1 MGGTL
6 ALLIVPSVVLRSVV
20 VALVLS
26 LWSAGSVHALED
38 CSLIKRLMNTLGAS
52 MARNRMLIAASQ
64 QTGDNKVQAEEAS
77 ALLSRQTRDYRD
89 LREDYQRNRCGR
101 DWE

>member
-1 MGGTL
+1 MIL
-6 ALLIVPSVVLRSVV
+6 PSVVLRPVV
-20 VALVLS
+20 VALVLLLS
-26 LWSAGSVHALED
+26 SAGSVHALGD

-64 QTGDNKVQAEEAS
+64 QTGDNQAQADQAS
-77 ALLSRQTRDYRD
+77 ELLSRQTSNYRD
-89 LREDYQRNRCGR
+89 LREDYERNRCGR

>member
-1 MGGTL
+1 M
-6 ALLIVPSVVLRSVV
+6 ALLILSSVVLRLVV
-20 VALVLS
+20 VALVLLLS
-26 LWSAGSVHALED
+26 SAGSVHALED

-64 QTGDNKVQAEEAS
+64 QTGDNQAQADQAS
-77 ALLSRQTRDYRD
+77 ELLSRQTSNYRD
-89 LREDYQRNRCGR
+89 LREDYERNRCGR

>member
-1 MGGTL
+1 M
-6 ALLIVPSVVLRSVV
+6 ALWIHPSVVFRPVIVV
-20 VALVLS
+20 LVLS
-26 LWSAGSVHALED
+26 LSSAGSVHALED

-64 QTGDNKVQAEEAS
+64 QTGDNKDQAEQAS
-77 ALLSRQTRDYRD
+77 ELLSRQTSNYRE
-89 LREDYQRNRCGR
+89 LREDYERNRCGR

>member
-1 MGGTL
+1 MLRPVVAALVFSLAAPGPAL
-6 ALLIVPSVVLRSVV
+6 ALD
-20 VALVLS
+20 
-26 LWSAGSVHALED
+26 D

-64 QTGDNKVQAEEAS
+64 QTGDNKAKAEEAS
-77 ALLSRQTRDYRD
+77 ALLSRQTRNYRE
-89 LREDYQRNRCGR
+89 LREDYERNRCGR

>member
-1 MGGTL
+1 M
-6 ALLIVPSVVLRSVV
+6 ALLILPSVVLRPVV
-20 VALVLS
+20 VALVLLLS
-26 LWSAGSVHALED
+26 SAGSVHALED

-64 QTGDNKVQAEEAS
+64 QTGDNQAQAEQAS
-77 ALLSRQTRDYRD
+77 ELLSRQTSNYRD
-89 LREDYQRNRCGR
+89 LREDYERNRCGR

>member
-1 MGGTL
+1 M
-6 ALLIVPSVVLRSVV
+6 ALLILPFVVLRSVV
-20 VALVLS
+20 VALVLLLS
-26 LWSAGSVHALED
+26 SAGSVHALED

-64 QTGDNKVQAEEAS
+64 QTGENKVQAEQAS
-77 ALLSRQTRDYRD
+77 ELLSRQTSNYRD
-89 LREDYQRNRCGR
+89 LREDYERNRCGR

>member
-1 MGGTL
+1 M
-6 ALLIVPSVVLRSVV
+6 VRPVV

-26 LWSAGSVHALED
+26 LAATAPARALED

-52 MARNRMLIAASQ
+52 MARNRMLIATSQ
-64 QTGDNKVQAEEAS
+64 HTGDNKTQAEEAS
-77 ALLSRQTRDYRD
+77 TLLSRQNRNYRD
-89 LREDYQRNRCGR
+89 LREDYERNRCGR

>member
-1 MGGTL
+1 MIL
-6 ALLIVPSVVLRSVV
+6 PSVVLRPVV
-20 VALVLS
+20 VALVLLLS
-26 LWSAGSVHALED
+26 SAGSVHALED

-64 QTGDNKVQAEEAS
+64 QTGDNQAQADQAS
-77 ALLSRQTRDYRD
+77 ELLSRQTSNYRD
-89 LREDYQRNRCGR
+89 LREDYERNRCGR

>member
-1 MGGTL
+1 M
-6 ALLIVPSVVLRSVV
+6 ALLVLLFVVLRTVV

-26 LWSAGSVHALED
+26 LSPAGDVHALDD

-52 MARNRMLIAASQ
+52 MARNRMVIAASQ
-64 QTGDNKVQAEEAS
+64 YTGDNKAQADEAS
-77 ALLSRQTRDYRD
+77 ALLARQSRDYRD
-89 LREDYQRNRCGR
+89 LREDYERIRCGR

>member
-1 MGGTL
+1 L
-6 ALLIVPSVVLRSVV
+6 ALLILPSVVLRPVV
-20 VALVLS
+20 VALVLLLS
-26 LWSAGSVHALED
+26 SAGSVHALED

-52 MARNRMLIAASQ
+52 MARNRILIAASQ

-77 ALLSRQTRDYRD
+77 ELLSRQTRNYRD
-89 LREDYQRNRCGR
+89 LREDYERNRCGR

>member
-1 MGGTL
+1 MIL
-6 ALLIVPSVVLRSVV
+6 PSAVLRPVV
-20 VALVLS
+20 VALVLLLS
-26 LWSAGSVHALED
+26 SVGSVHALED

-64 QTGDNKVQAEEAS
+64 QTGDNKDQAEQAS
-77 ALLSRQTRDYRD
+77 ELLSRQTSNYRD
-89 LREDYQRNRCGR
+89 LREDYERNRCGR

>member
-1 MGGTL
+1 M
-6 ALLIVPSVVLRSVV
+6 ALLILPSVVLRPVV
-20 VALVLS
+20 VALVLLLS
-26 LWSAGSVHALED
+26 SAGSVHALED

-77 ALLSRQTRDYRD
+77 ELLSRQTRNYRD
-89 LREDYQRNRCGR
+89 LRKDYERNRCGR

>member
-1 MGGTL
+1 M
-6 ALLIVPSVVLRSVV
+6 ALLILPSVVLRPVV
-20 VALVLS
+20 VALVLLLS
-26 LWSAGSVHALED
+26 SAGSVHALED

-77 ALLSRQTRDYRD
+77 ELLSRQTRNYRD
-89 LREDYQRNRCGR
+89 LREDYERNRCGR

>member
-1 MGGTL
+1 M
-6 ALLIVPSVVLRSVV
+6 ALLILPAVVLRPVV
-20 VALVLS
+20 VALVLLLS
-26 LWSAGSVHALED
+26 SAGSVHALED

-64 QTGDNKVQAEEAS
+64 QTGDNEAQAEKAS
-77 ALLSRQTRDYRD
+77 ELLSRQTSNYRD
-89 LREDYQRNRCGR
+89 LREDYERNRCGR

>member
-1 MGGTL
+1 M
-6 ALLIVPSVVLRSVV
+6 LRSLVA
-20 VALVLS
+20 ALVLS
-26 LWSAGSVHALED
+26 LTAPGSVPALQD

-64 QTGDNKVQAEEAS
+64 QTGENKDQAEQAS
-77 ALLSRQTRDYRD
+77 ALLSRQTRNYRD
-89 LREDYQRNRCGR
+89 LREDYERNRCGR

>member
-1 MGGTL
+1 MT
-6 ALLIVPSVVLRSVV
+6 LLILPSVVLRPVV
-20 VALVLS
+20 VALVLLLS
-26 LWSAGSVHALED
+26 SAGSVHALED

-64 QTGDNKVQAEEAS
+64 QTGENKDQAEQAS
-77 ALLSRQTRDYRD
+77 ELLSRQTRNYRE
-89 LREDYQRNRCGR
+89 LREDYERNRCGR

>member
-1 MGGTL
+1 MIL
-6 ALLIVPSVVLRSVV
+6 PSVVLRPVV
-20 VALVLS
+20 VALVLLLSSVGS
-26 LWSAGSVHALED
+26 LYALED

-64 QTGDNKVQAEEAS
+64 QTGDNKDQAEQAS
-77 ALLSRQTRDYRD
+77 ELLSRQTSNYRE
-89 LREDYQRNRCGR
+89 LREDYERNRCGR

>member
-1 MGGTL
+1 MFR
-6 ALLIVPSVVLRSVV
+6 PVV

-26 LWSAGSVHALED
+26 LMATAPARALED

-64 QTGDNKVQAEEAS
+64 QTGDNKAQGEEAS
-77 ALLSRQTRDYRD
+77 ALLSRQNRNYRE
-89 LREDYQRNRCGR
+89 LREDYERNRCGR

>member
-1 MGGTL
+1 M
-6 ALLIVPSVVLRSVV
+6 ALLILPSVVLRPVV
-20 VALVLS
+20 VALVLLLS
-26 LWSAGSVHALED
+26 SAGSVHALED

-64 QTGDNKVQAEEAS
+64 QTGDNKAQVEQASE
-77 ALLSRQTRDYRD
+77 LLSRQTSNYRD
-89 LREDYQRNRCGR
+89 LREDYERNRCGR

>member
-1 MGGTL
+1 MIL
-6 ALLIVPSVVLRSVV
+6 PSVVLRPVV
-20 VALVLS
+20 VALVLLLS
-26 LWSAGSVHALED
+26 SAGSVHALED

-64 QTGDNKVQAEEAS
+64 QTGDNKDQAEQAS
-77 ALLSRQTRDYRD
+77 ELLSRQTSNYRE
-89 LREDYQRNRCGR
+89 LREDYERKRCGR

>member
-1 MGGTL
+1 M
-6 ALLIVPSVVLRSVV
+6 ALLILPSVVLRPVV
-20 VALVLS
+20 VALVLLLS
-26 LWSAGSVHALED
+26 SAGSVHALED

-64 QTGDNKVQAEEAS
+64 QTGENKDQAEQAS
-77 ALLSRQTRDYRD
+77 ELLSRQTRNYRE
-89 LREDYQRNRCGR
+89 LREDYERNRCGR